1 MIQNID
7 FQQFM
12 KKLAEER
19 NNKFKI
25 ISLMFILKNIKCFI
39 VISFKFQ

>member
-1 MIQNID
+1 MTQNID

-19 NNKFKI
+19 NNIVNVYFEKYKYF
-25 ISLMFILKNIKCFI
+25 M